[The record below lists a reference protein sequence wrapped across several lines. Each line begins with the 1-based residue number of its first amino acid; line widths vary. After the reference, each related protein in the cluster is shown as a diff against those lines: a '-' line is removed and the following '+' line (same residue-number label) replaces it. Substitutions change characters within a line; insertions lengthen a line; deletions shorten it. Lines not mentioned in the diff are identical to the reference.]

1 MCFFYFLISL
11 DYFKYDFQVIPNPAR
26 HGFYVVFN
34 HNHQEGILNLYNEL
48 GQSVF
53 SMKTIG
59 TEHRIYI
66 DADQLKLKSGIY
78 LINYQSGSGQKSSQ
92 LLNLIP

>member
-1 MCFFYFLISL
+1 
-11 DYFKYDFQVIPNPAR
+11 
-26 HGFYVVFN
+26 
-34 HNHQEGILNLYNEL
+34 
-48 GQSVF
+48 
-53 SMKTIG
+53 MKTIG